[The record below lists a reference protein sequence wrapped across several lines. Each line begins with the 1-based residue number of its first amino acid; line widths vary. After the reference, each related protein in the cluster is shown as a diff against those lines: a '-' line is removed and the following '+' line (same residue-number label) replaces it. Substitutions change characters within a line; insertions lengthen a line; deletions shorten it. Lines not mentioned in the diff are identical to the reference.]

1 MKRSKIRVLI
11 VDDSILFRRAI
22 AKGIAADAMIEVV
35 GEASDAYEARDKILN
50 LHPDVLTLDIEMPR
64 MNGIDFL
71 KKLIPQYP
79 IPTVVVS
86 SVSDCVFDAMNAG
99 AVDFVSKPGA
109 KDKKDFG
116 MFINELV
123 VKIKIASTASV
134 SYRKPLLSPGVRA
147 GKKKAVLDD
156 AIIAIGAS
164 TGGTEAIFA
173 ILKAL
178 PAEMPGIV
186 IVQHMPP
193 VFTAMYAERLRNG
206 TPFDVKEAENHDVVG
221 PGMALVAPGDFHMK
235 LCKNRGEYFVECFK
249 ADKVNGHRP
258 SIDVLFK
265 SVAETAG
272 GLSVGILLT
281 GMGYDGAKG
290 LLEMKNAGAMTLGQ
304 DESTCVVYGM
314 PKVAYDIGAVKKQ
327 LPLDEIPKAL
337 IKAVDDLFPQKET
350 TVRL

>member
-22 AKGIAADAMIEVV
+22 ARGIAADAMIEVV

-50 LHPDVLTLDIEMPR
+50 LHP
-64 MNGIDFL
+64 
-71 KKLIPQYP
+71 
-79 IPTVVVS
+79 
-86 SVSDCVFDAMNAG
+86 AMNAG

-147 GKKKAVLDD
+147 GKKKAALDD

-173 ILKAL
+173 VLKAL

-186 IVQHMPP
+186 IVQQLPCLPP
-193 VFTAMYAERLRNG
+193 CM
-206 TPFDVKEAENHDVVG
+206 
-221 PGMALVAPGDFHMK
+221 LVAAQR
-235 LCKNRGEYFVECFK
+235 N
-249 ADKVNGHRP
+249 
-258 SIDVLFK
+258 
-265 SVAETAG
+265 
-272 GLSVGILLT
+272 
-281 GMGYDGAKG
+281 
-290 LLEMKNAGAMTLGQ
+290 
-304 DESTCVVYGM
+304 
-314 PKVAYDIGAVKKQ
+314 
-327 LPLDEIPKAL
+327 
-337 IKAVDDLFPQKET
+337 
-350 TVRL
+350 TV

>member
-1 MKRSKIRVLI
+1 
-11 VDDSILFRRAI
+11 
-22 AKGIAADAMIEVV
+22 
-35 GEASDAYEARDKILN
+35 
-50 LHPDVLTLDIEMPR
+50 
-64 MNGIDFL
+64 
-71 KKLIPQYP
+71 
-79 IPTVVVS
+79 
-86 SVSDCVFDAMNAG
+86 
-99 AVDFVSKPGA
+99 
-109 KDKKDFG
+109 
-116 MFINELV
+116 
-123 VKIKIASTASV
+123 
-134 SYRKPLLSPGVRA
+134 
-147 GKKKAVLDD
+147 
-156 AIIAIGAS
+156 
-164 TGGTEAIFA
+164 
-173 ILKAL
+173 
-178 PAEMPGIV
+178 
-186 IVQHMPP
+186 
-193 VFTAMYAERLRNG
+193 
-206 TPFDVKEAENHDVVG
+206 
-221 PGMALVAPGDFHMK
+221 MK
-235 LCKNRGEYFVECFK
+235 LCKNRGEYFVECIK